1 MNIRNADL
9 LAFSVRQG
17 DETSSHAVALA
28 RALTQEGI
36 DTRIVCNYPPGPLAV
51 DVRPLVFQPQMAG
64 YRPERELTILEYPV
78 WFPLAESF
86 CLAPG
91 VAIFAYHSLT
101 PPVLWDAEEGRD
113 QLHLAEINAML
124 VWHAHLAITA
134 SPFTAEEL
142 VRNTSYPQERIRVV
156 PYGIDSAPYSHPPP
170 PATLEALRREW
181 RLQGQRV
188 LLCTGGLAGNK
199 RIDLV
204 IDALAQ
210 LAGEGEDL
218 HLFIIGDTESNPAAR
233 AVTAKLQ
240 AQASQLS
247 LGERITF
254 MGDVADLKPYLHLAD
269 VLILPG
275 QHEGDGAPLLA
286 GMAAGLPVVASASG
300 AAPWVLQAESGKDQ
314 AAGLLFRPGEAGDL
328 ARQLRRV
335 LTDASLRSA
344 LVERGR
350 LRVQAF
356 TPEKFAANIRQAVR
370 DAGQLAR
377 DLPAMQR
384 QFIPLYHLADVAL
397 RDYRVRSGLPLVGRL
412 IEWVRTHSTTHVKE
426 AYLDRMVE
434 SQVVYNR
441 LLADEVRR
449 LQAEVHKLQTQVASL
464 RAVRERGEH
473 S

>member
-1 MNIRNADL
+1 MNIRNADV

-17 DETSSHAVALA
+17 DETSGHAVAIA
-28 RALTQEGI
+28 RALKQESI
-36 DTRIVCNYPPGPLAV
+36 DTRIVCNYPPDPLPV
-51 DVRPLVFQPQMAG
+51 DVRPLVFQPHVAD
-64 YRPERELTILEYPV
+64 YRPECELTILEYSI

-86 CLAPG
+86 RLAPG
-91 VAIFAYHSLT
+91 VAIFAYHGVT
-101 PPVLWDAEEGRD
+101 PPALWDAEEGRD

-142 VRNTSYPQERIRVV
+142 ARNTSYPQERIRVV
-156 PYGIDSAPYSHPPP
+156 PYSVDCASYSHPPP
-170 PATLEALRREW
+170 LATLEALRREW
-181 RLQGQRV
+181 RLQGKQV

-199 RIDLV
+199 RLDLV

-218 HLFIIGDTESNPAAR
+218 HLLLISDTESNP

-240 AQASQLS
+240 AQASHLG

-254 MGDVADLKPYLHLAD
+254 AGDVADLNPYLHLAD

-275 QHEGDGAPLLA
+275 QHEGDGARLLA

-300 AAPWVLQAESGKDQ
+300 AAPWLLQADSGEDQ
-314 AAGLLFRPGEAGDL
+314 AAGLLFASGEAGDL
-328 ARQLRRV
+328 ARQLRRI
-335 LTDASLRSA
+335 LTDASLRNT

-350 LRVQAF
+350 QRVQAF

-370 DAGQLAR
+370 DAEQLAR

-434 SQVVYNR
+434 RQVVYNR

-449 LQAEVHKLQTQVASL
+449 LQAEVHKLQTQVESL
-464 RAVRERGEH
+464 RAMRERGEH